1 MRYPP
6 LHEKPKMSH
15 RPSLFVFLALLA
27 IPQFLF
33 GTPAANPK
41 VRAITAFVRI
51 DRSDYSVKIADALTL
66 LRKARTAFENRGY
79 EVQTIRI
86 TTQPFPEYTAE
97 LPREQALKF
106 LKELDA
112 LAAREQFSLNLGP
125 AMLRD
130 DDNTGAVEL
139 LGEALLSAHHSNASI
154 IVAADDGIHWKAIG
168 AAAHLIKY
176 LSEHSPHS
184 QATFS
189 FAATAMLAPYA
200 PFFPGSY
207 HTGPGGKFAVGFEGA
222 VVVDEVFGSGHR
234 NPDDLVREL
243 SAALTQHARV
253 AEEVGQAIQKQTGW
267 EFLGV
272 DLTPAPLG
280 DISIGAAIERY
291 LGGPFGSSGTLTAAS
306 IITQAVK
313 AVPVK
318 QVGYSGLMVPVLED
332 KRLAE
337 RWSQGSYHLDSLLSY
352 SAVCG
357 TGLDAVPLPGNIS
370 EEQLSRIIGDVASL
384 AIKWHKPLTARLQP
398 VAGKEAGEKTEF
410 DDPRL
415 VNATLQPLP

>member
-1 MRYPP
+1 
-6 LHEKPKMSH
+6 MSH
-15 RPSLFVFLALLA
+15 RLLLLAFLALGL
-27 IPQFLF
+27 IPTLLF
-33 GTPAANPK
+33 GASSDKPK
-41 VRAITAFVRI
+41 VRAITAFVKI
-51 DRSDYSVKIADALTL
+51 DRSDYNARIAKALTM
-66 LRKARTAFENRGY
+66 LRKARAAFESRGY

-86 TTQPFPEYTAE
+86 TTQPFPEYTSD
-97 LPREQALKF
+97 LPREQALGF
-106 LKELDA
+106 LKELDG
-112 LAAREQFSLNLGP
+112 LAAREQFTLNLGP

-130 DDNTGAVEL
+130 NDSTSAMEL
-139 LGEALLSAHHSNASI
+139 LAEALLSSHNSNASV

-176 LSEHSPHS
+176 LSEHSLHS

-189 FAATAMLAPYA
+189 FAATAMLAPYG

-222 VVVDEVFGSGHR
+222 IVVEQVFASGHK

-243 SAALTQHARV
+243 SAALTQHARA
-253 AEEVGQAIQKQTGW
+253 AEDVGQAIQKETGW

-272 DLTPAPLG
+272 DPTPAPLG

-291 LGGPFGSSGTLTAAS
+291 LGAPFGSSGTLTAAS
-306 IITQAVK
+306 VITQAVK

-357 TGLDAVPLPGNIS
+357 TGLDAVPLPGSVS
-370 EEQLSRIIGDVASL
+370 EEQLARILGDVASL
-384 AIKWHKPLTARLQP
+384 AVKWHKPLTARLQP
-398 VAGKEAGEKTEF
+398 VAGKKAGEKTEF

-415 VNATLQPLP
+415 VNTTLQPLP

>member
-1 MRYPP
+1 MP
-6 LHEKPKMSH
+6 H
-15 RPSLFVFLALLA
+15 RPSLLVLLA
-27 IPQFLF
+27 WVAIPHLLF
-33 GTPAANPK
+33 GAPSSNPK

-51 DRSDYSVKIADALTL
+51 DRSDYNAQIADALAV
-66 LRKARTAFENRGY
+66 LRKTRTAFESRGY

-97 LPREQALKF
+97 LPREQALRF
-106 LKELDA
+106 LRQLDS
-112 LAAREQFSLNLGP
+112 LAAREQFSLSLGP

-130 DDNTGAVEL
+130 DDNPGAVEL
-139 LGEALLSAHHSNASI
+139 LGEALLNAQHSNAST

-207 HTGPGGKFAVGFEGA
+207 HTGRGDKFSVGFEGA
-222 VVVDEVFGSGHR
+222 NVVGQVLGSGRR
-234 NPDDLVREL
+234 NAEELVREL
-243 SAALTQHARV
+243 STALAQHARV
-253 AEEVGQAIQKQTGW
+253 AEEVGQAIQKETGW

-280 DISIGAAIERY
+280 DISIGAAIESY
-291 LGGPFGSSGTLTAAS
+291 LGAPFGSSGTLTAAS
-306 IITQAVK
+306 LITQAVK

-318 QVGYSGLMVPVLED
+318 QVGYSGLMVPVMED

-357 TGLDAVPLPGNIS
+357 TGLDAVPLPGSVS
-370 EEQLSRIIGDVASL
+370 EDQLARIIGDVASL
-384 AIKWHKPLTARLQP
+384 AVKWHKPLTARLQP
-398 VAGKEAGEKTEF
+398 AAGKEAGEKTEF
-410 DDPRL
+410 DDSRL

>member
-1 MRYPP
+1 
-6 LHEKPKMSH
+6 MSH
-15 RPSLFVFLALLA
+15 RPSLLVFLVLVA
-27 IPQFLF
+27 IPHLLF
-33 GTPAANPK
+33 GASSAKPK
-41 VRAITAFVRI
+41 VRAITAFVKI
-51 DRSDYSVKIADALTL
+51 DRSDYNAQIADGLAL
-66 LRKARTAFENRGY
+66 LRKARTAFESRGY

-86 TTQPFPEYTAE
+86 TTQPFAQYTAG
-97 LPREQALKF
+97 LPREQALRF
-106 LKELDA
+106 LKELDS

-130 DDNTGAVEL
+130 DDNTSAVDL
-139 LGEALLSAHHSNASI
+139 LGEALLSSQNSNASV

-168 AAAHLIKY
+168 AAAHLIKF
-176 LSEHSPHS
+176 LSGHSLHS

-207 HTGPGGKFAVGFEGA
+207 HTGPGRKFAVGFEGA
-222 VVVDEVFGSGHR
+222 IVVDQVFGSGHR

-243 SAALTQHARV
+243 SAALTEHARV
-253 AEEVGQAIQKQTGW
+253 AEEVGQDIQKQTGW

-280 DISIGAAIERY
+280 DDSIGAAIEHY
-291 LGGPFGSSGTLTAAS
+291 LGAPFGSSGTLTAAS

-313 AVPVK
+313 GVPVK

-337 RWSQGSYHLDSLLSY
+337 RWSQGRYNLDSLLSY

-357 TGLDAVPLPGNIS
+357 TGLDAVPFPGNIS
-370 EEQLSRIIGDVASL
+370 EDQLARIIGDVASL

-415 VNATLQPLP
+415 WNTTLQPLP